1 MGMDWI
7 NVVRVDVDLGGDR
20 FRDSQFSLL
29 DLRFAPYPALHCISA
44 LECCPC
50 TRPVKLLD
58 FPWATHLGDT
68 LVRNRNS
75 DFRPGGRCPTGR
87 EDRGET
93 LMAIFIFIIE
103 IASVVVG
110 QVFVK
115 HAMEESNRL
124 GFGNRRVLT
133 LFFSGVASLTISF
146 FLTIALLQ
154 HFDLSFFYPIQG
166 STVVLIVLA
175 AVVFL
180 HEKLSIQLLVGS
192 LLISIGIVI
201 VSLS

>member
-1 MGMDWI
+1 
-7 NVVRVDVDLGGDR
+7 
-20 FRDSQFSLL
+20 
-29 DLRFAPYPALHCISA
+29 
-44 LECCPC
+44 
-50 TRPVKLLD
+50 
-58 FPWATHLGDT
+58 
-68 LVRNRNS
+68 
-75 DFRPGGRCPTGR
+75 
-87 EDRGET
+87 
-93 LMAIFIFIIE
+93 MAIFIFIVE
-103 IASVVVG
+103 IASVVAG
-110 QVFVK
+110 QLLVK

-124 GFGNRRVLT
+124 GFRNRSVLT

-175 AVVFL
+175 AVVVL
-180 HEKLSIQLLVGS
+180 REKLSLPLLFGS